1 MTAQPIDLDAVIRQ
15 AGRRRRFNMTDL
27 GNAERLVAGHGTE
40 LRFVPNVG
48 WHVWDAKRWRV
59 DGDGEVH
66 RRAKQTVRQIAMDA
80 LEEPATKKAEAQLKF
95 ALKSEARQRLEA
107 MVALAETDGDVV
119 ATVDDLDPDPYAL
132 NVDNGTVDLLTG
144 ELRDHDQ
151 QDHITKLAP
160 VYYDP
165 DAKAPTWD
173 GYLDTIFNGD
183 QELIRFLQRGV
194 GYSLTGST
202 TAQVMFILHGRGA
215 NGKSTFL
222 ETVRSMLGDYA
233 QQAPADLLMQ
243 ARANRGGATPDLA
256 RLPGARFVSAVETGE
271 GRRLDEP
278 LVKQI
283 TGGDRIAAR
292 RLYRDV
298 FEFTPTHKL
307 WLATNHLPEVRGTD
321 EAIWRRIRLVPF
333 TVTIPEAKRD
343 KQLAA
348 KLRGELPGI
357 LAWSIRGCTDYLAD
371 GLEEPDAVKAATQ
384 SYRDEMD
391 ELGAFLEE
399 RVAIE
404 ETLDA
409 ARVSVRAAVLFTA
422 YEYWCKDGGIS
433 PMSMTAFG
441 RQLGE
446 RGLHREKRRDG
457 WHYVGVRLEGL
468 REELN

>member
-1 MTAQPIDLDAVIRQ
+1 VTTVDLDQAIAK

-27 GNAERLVAGHGTE
+27 GNAERIVDGHGTD

-48 WHVWDAKRWRV
+48 WHVWDERRWRI

-66 RRAKQTVRQIAMDA
+66 RRAKQTVRRIALDA
-80 LEEPATKKAEAQLKF
+80 LDEPHTKKAEAQLKF
-95 ALKSEARQRLEA
+95 AMKSEARPRLEA
-107 MVALAETDGDVV
+107 MVALAETDADVV
-119 ATVDDLDPDPYAL
+119 ASIDDLDADPYAL
-132 NVDNGTVDLLTG
+132 NVQNGTVDLLTG

-151 QDHITKLAP
+151 ADHITKLAP
-160 VYYDP
+160 VFYDP
-165 DAKAPTWD
+165 AAKCPTWD
-173 GYLDTIFNGD
+173 GFLETSFDGEH
-183 QELIRFLQRGV
+183 ELIRFLQRGI

-271 GRRLDEP
+271 GRKLDEP

-343 KQLAA
+343 KGLAA
-348 KLRGELPGI
+348 KLRLELPGI
-357 LAWSIRGCTDYLAD
+357 LAWAIRGCTDYLAD

-384 SYRDEMD
+384 SYRDDMD

-399 RVAIE
+399 RVQIE

-409 ARVSVRAAVLFTA
+409 ARLTVKASVLFTM
-422 YEYWCKDGGIS
+422 YEYWCRGSGIS
-433 PMSMTAFG
+433 PMSSTAFG
-441 RQLGE
+441 RQLSE
-446 RGLHREKRRDG
+446 RGLRREKRRDG
-457 WHYVGVRLEGL
+457 WHYLGVRLEGQQ
-468 REELN
+468 EELN